1 MILSS
6 SILNADT
13 ETKKDKSMLDV
24 YNVMLWRHKL
34 LDLDGD
40 MVKAEVPET
49 YKVNTYES
57 LIDAL
62 HSQLVILYIVQKLSK
77 IYWWINPKSLMCNTL
92 IKMNP

>member
-6 SILNADT
+6 SIINADT
-13 ETKKDKSMLDV
+13 DTKKEKSMLYV

-49 YKVNTYES
+49 YKVNTDWCAAFS
-57 LIDAL
+57 TRNFIHLTISVLRNFLKSIDG
-62 HSQLVILYIVQKLSK
+62 SIWS
-77 IYWWINPKSLMCNTL
+77 KSLMFNA
-92 IKMNP
+92 